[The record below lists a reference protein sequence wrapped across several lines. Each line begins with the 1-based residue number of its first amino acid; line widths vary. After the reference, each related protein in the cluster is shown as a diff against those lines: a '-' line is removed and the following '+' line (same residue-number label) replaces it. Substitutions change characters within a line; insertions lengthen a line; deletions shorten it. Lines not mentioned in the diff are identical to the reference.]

1 MLGTRPLLVGMM
13 HGLAG
18 SAALMLLVLSTIK
31 SPIVGLA
38 YIVVFGLGS
47 IGGMMAMSVL
57 VGLPLRFTARRFARA
72 NLMLRGLAGL
82 ASLSFGVFMVYE
94 LGFVQELVR

>member
-1 MLGTRPLLVGMM
+1 MPGARPLLVGLM

-38 YIVVFGLGS
+38 YIVIFGIGS
-47 IGGMMAMSVL
+47 IGGMVTMSVL

-72 NLMLRGLAGL
+72 NLLLRGVAGF

-94 LGFVQELVR
+94 LGILQMLVR